1 MGIEIPKIFM
11 LLAIQEAIKKN
22 LMTSIIKSLSYS
34 TAIKIAEVYGKLI
47 STKLILGNFT
57 Q

>member
-22 LMTSIIKSLSYS
+22 LMTSTIKSLCYF
-34 TAIKIAEVYGKLI
+34 TAIKLAEVYGKLI
-47 STKLILGNFT
+47 STK
-57 Q
+57 

>member
-11 LLAIQEAIKKN
+11 LLAIQEATKKN
-22 LMTSIIKSLSYS
+22 LTTSTIKSLSYF
-34 TAIKIAEVYGKLI
+34 TAIKLAEVYGKLI

>member
-22 LMTSIIKSLSYS
+22 LMTSTIKSLSYF
-34 TAIKIAEVYGKLI
+34 TAIKLAEVYGKLI